1 MSTLYITEPGSM
13 VRKDGEQLKVTTPKE
28 GTLLKMPLA
37 NLEQLVVMGNVTV
50 TAAVVR
56 TLLERGV
63 GITYLSGSGKLLGRL
78 QPPESKNVPLRWA
91 QFRAA
96 ADERERFSIA
106 KDIIRGKLHN
116 QRTLLQRSSREGA
129 YGLDKSIRYLRALI
143 KRVDRTKNLDE
154 LRGIEGAGAAA
165 YFRELPKMIKAFG
178 FPFSGRIR
186 RPPTDPV
193 NSLLSFGY
201 VLLMNEVLSAC
212 QVVGFDPY
220 LGYLHMDRYGRP
232 ALALDLMEE
241 FRPVLV
247 DSLVLSFINRRMI
260 EPEDF
265 EVGLGGVRRM
275 KSHALKKFLAAWENK
290 RRVLITHPVFQSQVP
305 YWRVIELQARVL
317 AKRLLGEIERY
328 VPFISR

>member
-1 MSTLYITEPGSM
+1 MSTLYITEPGAM

-50 TAAVVR
+50 TAAVVQ

-63 GITYLSGSGKLLGRL
+63 GVVYLTGSGKLLGRL
-78 QPPESKNVPLRWA
+78 QPPERKNVPLRWA

-96 ADERERFSIA
+96 ADENQRLAIA
-106 KDIIRGKLHN
+106 KDIVRGKLHN
-116 QRTLLQRSSREGA
+116 QRTLLQRSAREGSH
-129 YGLDKSIRYLRALI
+129 GLDKGIRQLHALTKRAE
-143 KRVDRTKNLDE
+143 RAETLDE

-165 YFRELPKMIKAFG
+165 YFHELPKMIKAFG
-178 FPFSGRIR
+178 FPFSGRVR

-201 VLLMNEVLSAC
+201 VLLMNEVLTAC

-220 LGYLHMDRYGRP
+220 LGYLHMDRYGHP

-275 KSHALKKFLAAWENK
+275 KPHALRKFLGAWESK
-290 RRVLITHPVFQSQVP
+290 RRTVITHPIFQTQVP
-305 YWRVIELQARVL
+305 YWRAVELQARIL
-317 AKRLLGEIERY
+317 AKRLLGETDQY
-328 VPFISR
+328 VPFLNR